1 MSRPMVI
8 VPSYRPQNPTISGS
22 KVAASEDHRGMAT
35 EGPPE
40 MFSSPNS
47 STLSKTVIDDSEAD
61 DSAEE
66 EIVTAGAASLQIL
79 PSQRTA
85 LDNARLNVRFETHL
99 LPGEVP
105 SEEESEDS
113 ESESEEAEG
122 LNGQPHNDK
131 PRHVG
136 FPPVEELPSWF
147 PENIKH
153 MYGVDRH
160 GGALSYQVSSS
171 SPSRIRIDLKQELN
185 EITRYRAALEIIYR
199 RKWRKYIQA
208 GDARW
213 KLQKALRHLKV
224 RPLTKAFYKYR
235 KEQFRTWKARA
246 LTLWKKL
253 EKTHYGILI
262 LEETININ
270 FRQERIMH
278 QKHLKE
284 KRI

>member
-8 VPSYRPQNPTISGS
+8 VPSYRPQKSTISGS
-22 KVAASEDHRGMAT
+22 KTAAFEVHRDMAM

-40 MFSSPNS
+40 FFSSPDYS
-47 STLSKTVIDDSEAD
+47 PLSKTVIDDSEAD

-66 EIVTAGAASLQIL
+66 EIVTAGARASLKIL
-79 PSQRTA
+79 PPHRTA
-85 LDNARLNVRFETHL
+85 IDHARLNVRVETHL
-99 LPGEVP
+99 MPGEVP
-105 SEEESEDS
+105 SEEELEDSDS
-113 ESESEEAEG
+113 ESQEVERPSA
-122 LNGQPHNDK
+122 QPNDDK

-160 GGALSYQVSSS
+160 GGALSYKVS
-171 SPSRIRIDLKQELN
+171 SPSALRTEIHHPQELN

-199 RKWRKYIQA
+199 RKWRKYIKA
-208 GDARW
+208 GDTRW
-213 KLQKALRHLKV
+213 KLQQALRHLKV

-246 LTLWKKL
+246 LKLWKKL
-253 EKTHYGILI
+253 EKTHRGILI

-270 FRQERIMH
+270 FRQERILH
-278 QKHLKE
+278 EKHL
-284 KRI
+284 R

>member
-1 MSRPMVI
+1 MF
-8 VPSYRPQNPTISGS
+8 PSP
-22 KVAASEDHRGMAT
+22 K
-35 EGPPE
+35 
-40 MFSSPNS
+40 S
-47 STLSKTVIDDSEAD
+47 STGSKTVIDDSEAD

-66 EIVTAGAASLQIL
+66 EIVTVGARATLEVS
-79 PSQRTA
+79 PPHRTA
-85 LDNARLNVRFETHL
+85 FADAIPNVRFETHL
-99 LPGEVP
+99 MPGEVP
-105 SEEESEDS
+105 SEEESE
-113 ESESEEAEG
+113 SESEEVEG
-122 LNGQPHNDK
+122 PNLEPHDDK

-160 GGALSYQVSSS
+160 GGALSYKASSS
-171 SPSRIRIDLKQELN
+171 SPSRIRTNRTQELN

-199 RKWRKYIQA
+199 RKWRKYIKA

-213 KLQKALRHLKV
+213 KLQLALRHLKA

-235 KEQFRTWKARA
+235 KEQFRTWKAQA
-246 LTLWKKL
+246 LKLWKQL
-253 EKTHYGILI
+253 EKTHRGILI

-278 QKHLKE
+278 EKHLRE
-284 KRI
+284 ERI